1 VTFQGKILD
10 GRNRSAA
17 CTNAGVKPRYVEYEG
32 DDPLNFIIRKNLR
45 RRHLNESQRAMI
57 AAEMANLGH
66 GGDRKS
72 EEIKVPT
79 GTLTITQDQAAEALA
94 VSPRSVKRAKKVKDS
109 GDKVLIDKVKRGEVS
124 VSAAAK
130 QVAAPPSKKRPAPEP
145 KKTADPKKA
154 LAAQGY
160 KVGKIVE

>member
-1 VTFQGKILD
+1 
-10 GRNRSAA
+10 
-17 CTNAGVKPRYVEYEG
+17 
-32 DDPLNFIIRKNLR
+32 
-45 RRHLNESQRAMI
+45 MI

-66 GGDRKS
+66 GQRADLKDAAIDASAAPKKRTGPK
-72 EEIKVPT
+72 EEGASIDAPS
-79 GTLTITQDQAAEALA
+79 ITQDQAAEML
-94 VSPRSVKRAKKVKDS
+94 SVGRATVQRAKKVKDS